1 MKKAI
6 LIVSNGTADI
16 QALKVSID
24 KIEEKIKTEFK
35 EYQLFRAFSSSKII
49 SKLRD
54 KYDIIVSTPEET
66 LNGIE
71 QQGFEELIVQPLY
84 ILCGI
89 EYEILR
95 NAIEV
100 FKRKS
105 SLKKVVLGKPA
116 LVFGDEKRTFNFI
129 ESIKE
134 VIPADKPI
142 VFMAHGTKNLSS
154 LCYEDL
160 SASFKAFGLRNVY
173 VGAAEG
179 KPSIYEI
186 IRILKKDKIEE
197 LALAP
202 LLIVA
207 GYHAKKDM
215 ASSMNSS
222 WKSILGREGFKVEV
236 KLRGLGEV
244 DAFHDFLVNNIKESI
259 ECK

>member
-16 QALKVSID
+16 QALRISID
-24 KIEEKIKTEFK
+24 KVEEKIRTEFK
-35 EYQLFRAFSSSKII
+35 EYQLFRAFSSSRII
-49 SKLRD
+49 SKLKD
-54 KYDIIVSTPEET
+54 KHDIVVSAPEEA
-66 LNGIE
+66 LNYIE

-89 EYEILR
+89 EYEMLR
-95 NAIEV
+95 NTVEV
-100 FKRKS
+100 FRTKS
-105 SLKKVVLGKPA
+105 SLKKIVLGKSA

-134 VIPADKPI
+134 IIPADKPI
-142 VFMAHGTKNLSS
+142 VFMAHGTKNLSDQ
-154 LCYEDL
+154 CYKDL
-160 SASFKAFGLRNVY
+160 SASFKAFGLKNIY

-179 KPSIYEI
+179 EPSIYEV
-186 IRILKKDKIEE
+186 IRDLKKDKIEE
-197 LALAP
+197 LVLAP

-215 ASSMNSS
+215 ASSMDSS

-236 KLRGLGEV
+236 KLRGLGEI
-244 DAFHDFLVNNIKESI
+244 DAFHDFLVNNIRESI
-259 ECK
+259 ENK